1 VKQPPKQQLIEFQ
14 IKRELHAPKWKV
26 FAGLLRLA
34 EFDKLMP
41 NVKESTLLESQTGT
55 NLIKW
60 NVNIEGMPIKWIE
73 RNMINRHQ
81 YTLSFKALDGDLR
94 VFEGTWKVTGNGEV
108 STLELNARVETGI
121 PLLERL
127 VGHILKEK
135 ISRNFELMIDAI
147 DYRLRNNFYKSH
159 LPKRH
164 LQGYALIGHPY
175 NYEHMV
181 RYLRSLN
188 PGMKIA
194 SREFL
199 GKLFEMTP
207 AHKCYD
213 IAPIISPTGKKS
225 IGHFI
230 MCPIVP
236 DMLEINLE
244 AVFNKVVHACKV
256 AEDFRV
262 GIVTLGGFTS
272 IAGERY
278 GKEIQKQVSV
288 PITTGNTFTAALAV
302 EGVIRG
308 CERMGI
314 NLSESTLTVIGG
326 TGDIGAAC
334 ARYLAEKVAHV
345 ILVARNIA
353 QLKTEQ
359 GVIERMG
366 KAKVSISSDV
376 NMSVAASDIVIAA
389 ASASQSFMDP
399 RNFKSG
405 AVICDIGYPKNIYY
419 LMKDRDDLL
428 IFSGGLCSSPS
439 DFDLGVQI
447 DYGLPTNRVLY
458 GCFAEAIV
466 LDLEKR
472 YEAFST
478 GRGNITKEKMD
489 DIMRMAHRNGFKLA
503 PFFWG
508 DKLMGEQEF
517 EKIRDKVKH

>member
-1 VKQPPKQQLIEFQ
+1 MGKQELIEFRIERQ
-14 IKRELHAPKWKV
+14 IRAPKWKV
-26 FAGLLRLA
+26 FSGLLRMS
-34 EFDKLMP
+34 EFEKFMP
-41 NVKESTLLESQTGT
+41 NVKESKLLEAHNGT

-60 NVNIEGMPIKWIE
+60 HVNIEGMPIRWIE
-73 RNMINRHQ
+73 RNVINRHQ
-81 YTLSFKALDGDLR
+81 RTLSFKALDGDLR
-94 VFEGTWKVTGNGEV
+94 LFEGVWRVSGNDDR
-108 STLELNARVETGI
+108 SLIELTCRLDTGI
-121 PLLERL
+121 PLLEHL
-127 VGHILKEK
+127 IGQALKEK
-135 ISRNFELMIDAI
+135 ISRNFESMIDVI
-147 DYRLRNNFYKSH
+147 DRRLREHYYRIH
-159 LPKRH
+159 LVKQQLH
-164 LQGYALIGHPY
+164 GYALIGHPY

-188 PGMKIA
+188 PGMKIP

-213 IAPIISPTGKKS
+213 IAPMISPTGKKS

-236 DMLEINLE
+236 DMLEIDLE

-302 EGVIRG
+302 EGVMRG
-308 CERMGI
+308 CERMGVD
-314 NLSESTLTVIGG
+314 LPQATLTVIGG

-345 ILVARNIA
+345 VLVARNVA
-353 QLKTEQ
+353 QLKSEQ
-359 GVIERMG
+359 GYIERLG

-376 NMSVAASDIVIAA
+376 NMSITDADIVIAA
-389 ASASQSFMDP
+389 ASAAQSFIDP

-405 AVICDIGYPKNIYY
+405 AVVCDIGYPKNIYY
-419 LMKDRDDLL
+419 LLKGRDDLL

-439 DFDLGVQI
+439 DFDLGVDI

-472 YEAFST
+472 YEPYSM
-478 GRGNITKEKMD
+478 GKGNITKEKMD
-489 DIMRMAHRNGFKLA
+489 EIMKMAHRNGFKLA

>member
-1 VKQPPKQQLIEFQ
+1 MNKPELIEFRIQRQ
-14 IKRELHAPKWKV
+14 IRAPKWKI
-26 FAGLLRLA
+26 FASLLRMG
-34 EFDKLMP
+34 EFQNFMP
-41 NVKESTLLESQTGT
+41 NVKESKMLESHKGT

-60 NVNIEGMPIKWIE
+60 HVDIEGMPIRWIA
-73 RNMINRHQ
+73 RNVINRQ
-81 YTLSFKALDGDLR
+81 QRTLSFKALDGDLR
-94 VFEGTWKVTGNGEV
+94 LFEGTWRVTGNHEI
-108 STLELNARVETGI
+108 STLELTARLETGI

-127 VGHILKEK
+127 VGHLLKEK
-135 ISRNFELMIDAI
+135 ISRNFESMIDSI
-147 DYRLRNNFYKSH
+147 DKRLREHHYRVH
-159 LPKRH
+159 LAKQQLH
-164 LQGYALIGHPY
+164 GYALIGHPY

-181 RYLRSLN
+181 RYLHSLN
-188 PGMKIA
+188 PGMKVA

-207 AHKCYD
+207 SHKSYD
-213 IAPIISPTGKKS
+213 IAPMTSLTGKKS
-225 IGHFI
+225 VGHFI
-230 MCPIVP
+230 MCPIIP
-236 DMLEINLE
+236 DMLDLNLE
-244 AVFNKVVHACKV
+244 AVFNKVVSACKV

-272 IAGERY
+272 IAGERF

-314 NLSESTLTVIGG
+314 HLSQATLAVIGG

-334 ARYLAEKVAHV
+334 ARYLADRVANI

-359 GVIERMG
+359 GFIERMG

-376 NMSVAASDIVIAA
+376 NMSIAHADIVIAA
-389 ASASQSFMDP
+389 ASASQSFIDP

-405 AVICDIGYPKNIYY
+405 AVVCDIGYPKNIYY
-419 LMKDRDDLL
+419 LLKGREDLL

-439 DFDLGVQI
+439 VFDLGVEI

-458 GCFAEAIV
+458 GCFAEAMV

-472 YEAFST
+472 YEAFSI
-478 GRGNITKEKMD
+478 GRGNITREKMD
-489 DIMRMAHRNGFKLA
+489 EIMKMAHRNGFKLA

-508 DKLMGEQEF
+508 DRLMGEQEF
-517 EKIRDKVKH
+517 EKIREKVKR